1 MSTERNISVA
11 FLFLDFKFVNNFNNN
26 TDSASI

>member
-1 MSTERNISVA
+1 MSTERNTYVA

-26 TDSASI
+26 TDNASI